1 MREDSKT
8 SMIFIT
14 SDKENNEGWF
24 RELSKFIQIQEY
36 VGIYSQDKAKPP
48 KFDELIKTLYKSLK
62 NTVIVKSSTEN
73 KNIE

>member
-48 KFDELIKTLYKSLK
+48 KFEGIQESVSRKGPGKPEVSWMAR
-62 NTVIVKSSTEN
+62 NP
-73 KNIE
+73 